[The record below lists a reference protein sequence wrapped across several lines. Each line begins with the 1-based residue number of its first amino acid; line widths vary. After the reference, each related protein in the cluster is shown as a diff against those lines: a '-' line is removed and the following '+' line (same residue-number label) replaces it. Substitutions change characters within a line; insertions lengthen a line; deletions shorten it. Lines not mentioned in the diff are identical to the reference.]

1 MRTRKPGASGKK
13 SRWQLPQGVR
23 AALEHIVLLA
33 SVGACLSLV
42 YLLFVVLSGALAYN
56 IIGGSALEQV
66 TRSVGLAKTIFLW
79 SLWVVVIAAMIRH
92 YRTESVAYLTML
104 VGGACWAIVPLVVR
118 SKVPGTSARELM
130 VLGQSLVSSFQASG
144 GALVVLGFLRVAV
157 GRITVLAS
165 PTYAAKLAGLSGT
178 ASEIAAERAL
188 ERPSLMRQC
197 WELHFCRGSLRA
209 RCPRFLEGV
218 SCWKRKS
225 GCYCD
230 QNLAS
235 QLLSSMGADTRVQ
248 VAEEMEAARG
258 RSRGQRSGSRST
270 ASKAPCG
277 QCPIY
282 LEHQKH
288 KYRVLSWLSYPAA
301 AAIIGLTV
309 GHIVAGY
316 EWVEFKLGSVLAGF
330 QVLPHPLSDRPLQD
344 ISWVSAQGAAVLLI
358 GVLLV
363 GILLRVIEVAVFR
376 FKL

>member
-1 MRTRKPGASGKK
+1 MQARKPGASSAKP
-13 SRWQLPQGVR
+13 RWQLPQGVR
-23 AALEHIVLLA
+23 AALEHTVLLA

-42 YLLFVVLSGALAYN
+42 YLLFIVLSGALAYN
-56 IIGGSALEQV
+56 IIGGSALQQV

-79 SLWVVVIAAMIRH
+79 SLWVIVIAAMVRH

-104 VGGACWAIVPLVVR
+104 VGAACWAILPLVVR
-118 SKVPGTSARELM
+118 SKVPQTSAQELM
-130 VLGQSLVSSFQASG
+130 VLGQSLVSSFQTSG

-157 GRITVLAS
+157 GRIIVLAS

-197 WELHFCRGSLRA
+197 WELHFCRGSLRS
-209 RCPRFLEGV
+209 RCPRFLEGT

-230 QNLAS
+230 QGLAT
-235 QLLSSMGADTRVQ
+235 QLLSGVGADARVQ
-248 VAEEMEAARG
+248 VAEEMEAAR
-258 RSRGQRSGSRST
+258 SRSQKQPG
-270 ASKAPCG
+270 ASRSKATKARCG
-277 QCPIY
+277 ECPIY

-288 KYRVLSWLSYPAA
+288 KYRVVSWLSYPAA
-301 AAIIGLTV
+301 AALVGLGV

-316 EWVEFKLGSVLAGF
+316 EWVEFRLGSALAEF
-330 QVLPHPLSDRPLQD
+330 QVLPHPLTDRPLQE
-344 ISWVSAQGAAVLLI
+344 ISWVSAQGATVLLI

-363 GILLRVIEVAVFR
+363 GLLLRLTEVTIFR